1 MPGKRSNS
9 KVMQYLGILVAGIAV
24 FGYFVFDW
32 RFGEPN
38 GLTPFTIGAVVAIFA
53 VGFSLYQWVS
63 SSG

>member
-9 KVMQYLGILVAGIAV
+9 KTMQFVGILVTGIAV

-32 RFGEPN
+32 RFGEGN

-53 VGFSLYQWVS
+53 VGFTLYQRIS
-63 SSG
+63 SSD